1 MSRDK
6 VSEKAIWED
15 SITPDSN
22 PSPIV
27 SQTQPQMMLCYKCN
41 NPIPNDSNYCP
52 YCRVKLYTECPKCGV
67 KYSSQY
73 PFCNQCGT
81 NREEYLRLQREEQE
95 RRDAIERENRRRQEI
110 LEREKQERVR
120 QEELRIA
127 EEKAKEEQAKAEFEA
142 KNREIMETE
151 EYKSTYSLLTEA
163 ISCYDKKT
171 RKLGIVAWTSCTI
184 SVLISCLLPI
194 ILQDEF
200 WIPMAI
206 GYILI
211 ILIGCCIKIYD
222 HNQYKYSR
230 KFLLKYVLERNVYY
244 NKEEVCDIINS
255 LEIMTEE
262 KACII
267 AYRKKH
273 GLPISYK

>member
-27 SQTQPQMMLCYKCN
+27 SQTQPQMILCYKCN

-52 YCRVKLYTECPKCGV
+52 YCQVKLYTECPKCGV

-95 RRDAIERENRRRQEI
+95 RRDAIERENKRRQEI

-163 ISCYDKKT
+163 IKFWWGLLYFLVYLPLPLFLLSCLIIV
-171 RKLGIVAWTSCTI
+171 LGRTCDWNLYFCGWMFLVCNIPA
-184 SVLISCLLPI
+184 VLILLFVNI
-194 ILQDEF
+194 WDIDE
-200 WIPMAI
+200 IV
-206 GYILI
+206 GKL
-211 ILIGCCIKIYD
+211 
-222 HNQYKYSR
+222 
-230 KFLLKYVLERNVYY
+230 
-244 NKEEVCDIINS
+244 
-255 LEIMTEE
+255 
-262 KACII
+262 
-267 AYRKKH
+267 YRKN
-273 GLPISYK
+273 GQGMF

>member
-1 MSRDK
+1 
-6 VSEKAIWED
+6 
-15 SITPDSN
+15 
-22 PSPIV
+22 
-27 SQTQPQMMLCYKCN
+27 
-41 NPIPNDSNYCP
+41 
-52 YCRVKLYTECPKCGV
+52 
-67 KYSSQY
+67 
-73 PFCNQCGT
+73 
-81 NREEYLRLQREEQE
+81 
-95 RRDAIERENRRRQEI
+95 
-110 LEREKQERVR
+110 
-120 QEELRIA
+120 
-127 EEKAKEEQAKAEFEA
+127 
-142 KNREIMETE
+142 
-151 EYKSTYSLLTEA
+151 
-163 ISCYDKKT
+163 
-171 RKLGIVAWTSCTI
+171 
-184 SVLISCLLPI
+184 
-194 ILQDEF
+194 
-200 WIPMAI
+200 MAI

>member
-27 SQTQPQMMLCYKCN
+27 LQTQPQMMLCYKCN

-52 YCRVKLYTECPKCGV
+52 YCQVKLYTECPKCGV

-163 ISCYDKKT
+163 ISCYEKKE
-171 RKLGIVAWTSCTI
+171 RKLGIVAWTSYTI
-184 SVLISCLLPI
+184 ITLISCLLPI
-194 ILQDEF
+194 ILESF
-200 WIPMAI
+200 IPMAI
-206 GYILI
+206 GFILL
-211 ILIGCCIKIYD
+211 ILIGCCMIIYYYNA
-222 HNQYKYSR
+222 HKYIR
-230 KFLLKYVLERNVYY
+230 KFLLKYVLERNVCC

-255 LEIMTEE
+255 LEIMMTEE
-262 KACII
+262 EACII

>member
-52 YCRVKLYTECPKCGV
+52 YCQVKLYTECPKCGV

-95 RRDAIERENRRRQEI
+95 RRDAIERENKRRQEI

-142 KNREIMETE
+142 ENRAIMETE

-163 ISCYDKKT
+163 QNRSYKAGLVFSITCASSPF
-171 RKLGIVAWTSCTI
+171 IVAG
-184 SVLISCLLPI
+184 VLILWQFLVQISIALCIGFVLIVI
-194 ILQDEF
+194 ITF
-200 WIPMAI
+200 
-206 GYILI
+206 
-211 ILIGCCIKIYD
+211 CRVIYLS
-222 HNQYKYSR
+222 YFRGSTI
-230 KFLLKYVLERNVYY
+230 KYVLEKNVYY
-244 NKEEVCDIINS
+244 NKEEVSDIINS
-255 LEIMTEE
+255 LSIMTEE